1 MPADFASL
9 LRETIASAPDRCLSW
24 AQVMELALYHPDHGY
39 YAGKP
44 RRVGR
49 GGDFY
54 TAVSVG
60 PLYGQLLAQVAA
72 ETRMPPLLDPS
83 DFTLIEQG
91 AHDGQLAEDLWQ
103 GWPHE
108 HKPRYLI
115 VEPQAGY
122 REVQRA
128 RLEPLM
134 GERVS
139 WVESWEQV
147 LSAQCSVSANL
158 STEHS
163 ALSTFPAVL
172 LCNELLDAFPVPRVR
187 WTGSEWRE
195 LCVTSDLTWTEA
207 EITDP
212 AVLAE
217 IEHLPNDLPAGYT
230 TEVHPAATRWM
241 QAVAQAPFKG
251 AVLIADYGYEAG
263 EYYAPER
270 SDGTLRRYH
279 AHRTDGDVLRDLGRC
294 DLTAHVNFTRL
305 IEVAE
310 CAGLTVRQFQDQGR
324 FLTHAATSWLCSL
337 EGRAPDAATLSLLRQ
352 FQSLT
357 HPGHMGAAFRI
368 LYLDKR

>member
-1 MPADFASL
+1 MTSAFDEL
-9 LRETIASAPDRCLSW
+9 LRETIASTPDGCLPW

-60 PLYGQLLAQVAA
+60 PLYGQLLAAVAA
-72 ETRMPPLLDPS
+72 EVWQSLGAPG

-91 AHDGQLAEDLWQ
+91 AHDGQLAEDLWR
-103 GWPHE
+103 GWPQE
-108 HKPRYLI
+108 TKPRYLI

-122 REVQRA
+122 REVQRV
-128 RLEPLM
+128 RLQPLM

-139 WVESWEQV
+139 WVESWDEV
-147 LSAQCSVSANL
+147 LSAQCSVHE
-158 STEHS
+158 T
-163 ALSTFPAVL
+163 LSTFPAVL
-172 LCNELLDAFPVPRVR
+172 LCNELLDAFPVHRVR

-195 LCVTSDLTWTEA
+195 LGVTADLAWVEMD
-207 EITDP
+207 ITDP
-212 AVLAE
+212 DVLAE
-217 IEHLPNDLPAGYT
+217 IQRLPSDLPEGYT

-241 QAVAQAPFKG
+241 QAVARAPFRG
-251 AVLIADYGYEAG
+251 AVLIADYGYEAD
-263 EYYAPER
+263 EYYTPER

-279 AHRTDGDVLRDLGRC
+279 AHRSDGDVLRDLGQC
-294 DLTAHVNFTRL
+294 DLTAHINFTRL

-310 CAGLTVRQFQDQGR
+310 GAGLTVRQFTDQGR
-324 FLTHAATSWLCSL
+324 FLTHAATPWLRSM

-357 HPGHMGAAFRI
+357 HPGHMGAAFRM
-368 LYLDKR
+368 LCLDKR

>member
-1 MPADFASL
+1 MPDDFFRHIL
-9 LRETIASAPDRCLSW
+9 ASAPGQRLPW
-24 AQVMELALYHPDHGY
+24 AQVMDLALYHPDHGY

-60 PLYGQLLAQVAA
+60 PLYGQLLAAVAA
-72 ETRMPPLLDPS
+72 EVWQSLGAPG

-91 AHDGQLAEDLWQ
+91 AHDGQLAEDLWR

-108 HKPRYLI
+108 TKPRYLI

-128 RLEPLM
+128 RLQPLM
-134 GERVS
+134 GEGVA

-147 LSAQCSVSANL
+147 
-158 STEHS
+158 HS
-163 ALSTFPAVL
+163 PLPAVL
-172 LCNELLDAFPVPRVR
+172 VCNELLDAFPVHRVR
-187 WTGSEWRE
+187 WTDGQWRE
-195 LCVTSDLTWTEA
+195 LAVTSDLAWAEVDIVDPDLWAEA
-207 EITDP
+207 QR
-212 AVLAE
+212 
-217 IEHLPNDLPAGYT
+217 LPQDLPEGYI
-230 TEVHPAATRWM
+230 TEVHPASVRWLE
-241 QAVAQAPFKG
+241 AVARAPFQG

-279 AHRTDGDVLRDLGRC
+279 AHRTDGDVLSDLGQC
-294 DLTAHVNFTRL
+294 DLTAHINFTRL

-310 CAGLTVRQFQDQGR
+310 GAGLAVRQFQDQGR
-324 FLTHAATSWLCSL
+324 FLTHAATPWLRSL
-337 EGRAPDAATLSLLRQ
+337 EGRAPDAATLALLRQ

-368 LYLDKR
+368 LCLDKK